1 MKAVKKKMKSRCGI
15 ALAIALVFVLL
26 CDMVGT
32 VVLTAASTSAG
43 NTARERQ
50 LYRETQALISA
61 AQLLNQDVQAMSY
74 TGSHSRSEIVTTTV
88 TSGAVGEEGQPSGSS
103 SVTTEYQ
110 YNLSEPKL
118 EGSKLFSVQGQEDD
132 LGLTQRYMAK
142 HPDEFENS
150 IITLSSVEL
159 KFAGEETFPL
169 PEVTGKITVEEDYGL
184 AVELVCGENCMS
196 LHFPAQCSTKTDVG
210 EPQKTDGGSSY
221 TQKITTSTYSTV
233 IRWGQALMEEGGAG
247 YGQTTP

>member
-1 MKAVKKKMKSRCGI
+1 MKAVTKKLKSRCGI
-15 ALAIALVFVLL
+15 SLAIALVFFLL
-26 CDMVGT
+26 CAMVGT

-110 YNLSEPKL
+110 YNLLEPKL

-132 LGLTQRYMAK
+132 LGLTQRYMANNPK
-142 HPDEFENS
+142 VTDELIVLPEAL
-150 IITLSSVEL
+150 TL
-159 KFAGEETFPL
+159 KFAGEETFLL

-210 EPQKTDGGSSY
+210 EPQKTDDGSSY